1 MAADEARALSMR
13 VQALREQRADIS
25 RQIAQSHNAA
35 DRRKQ
40 NERRRPKTFG
50 ITEYQERL
58 VSAIYILSGCKSL
71 PAAHKF
77 MHLQTKGAK
86 SLSFAEA
93 ERTVEDIFLTMP
105 DDFPTKVW
113 DPLDAAMKRIC
124 SAAHSFL
131 AEFATFEW
139 VANQNEEHGVAPSSV
154 AARTQYE
161 ESLGIAGL
169 ASTSCKSARRWVR
182 RWRRRWPVTR
192 GKLQVAEPL
201 APGEIEAKAARS

>member
-1 MAADEARALSMR
+1 MAADEARVISMR

-25 RQIAQSHNAA
+25 KQIAQSRVAA
-35 DRRKQ
+35 DRRKL

-77 MHLQTKGAK
+77 MHLQTGEAK
-86 SLSFAEA
+86 SLGLAQA

-113 DPLDAAMKRIC
+113 DPLDAARKRIC

-139 VANQNEEHGVAPSSV
+139 VAKQNEEHGVAPSSV

-161 ESLGIAGL
+161 KSLDTAGL
-169 ASTSCKSARRWVR
+169 ASTSCKSARR
-182 RWRRRWPVTR
+182 
-192 GKLQVAEPL
+192 
-201 APGEIEAKAARS
+201 

>member
-1 MAADEARALSMR
+1 
-13 VQALREQRADIS
+13 
-25 RQIAQSHNAA
+25 
-35 DRRKQ
+35 
-40 NERRRPKTFG
+40 
-50 ITEYQERL
+50 
-58 VSAIYILSGCKSL
+58 
-71 PAAHKF
+71 